1 MKRPIDSLLGET
13 LKQDIYIY
21 IRTHFCCSASECTFN
36 YEREDRPLDVH
47 HSWLRALLGPL
58 APESKSI
65 HLASAVGLSRQ
76 CLSCV
81 IGVYL
86 PRSCRWRAPWC
97 GGFQYPFNREIMWW
111 TTNIGSIRSIHQW
124 DVCDSFEVHKE
135 KLMENKQKKRCLWPF
150 SSGFGCLIWDGSP
163 ISNRLQNSGQ

>member
-1 MKRPIDSLLGET
+1 MWRQHQHIFFVSSDTGWFLFQWWT
-13 LKQDIYIY
+13 LEVQVYIYIY
-21 IRTHFCCSASECTFN
+21 IYTRTHFCCSASECTFN
-36 YEREDRPLDVH
+36 YGGEDRPLDVH

-58 APESKSI
+58 ALESKSI
-65 HLASAVGLSRQ
+65 HLASAVGLSRPH
-76 CLSCV
+76 LSRV

-135 KLMENKQKKRCLWPF
+135 KLMENKQKKKK
-150 SSGFGCLIWDGSP
+150 
-163 ISNRLQNSGQ
+163 